1 MKVYGMGVAVQAVGV
16 VIGLTVHYGYGYDTP
31 LLTAGG
37 LYFLGSAAA
46 GGTVTWLYGNK
57 SDYYD
62 FPPWAGFLGSVAGN
76 GLAFG
81 VDALLWVNVMGQHNP
96 DTSDEV
102 MTMFSLYLIA
112 ILIPPVFEAASYAI
126 FKKPEP
132 RFQKAS
138 ASLKINGPMIAPI
151 TSMDGTGRTTLGCNI
166 IGGKF

>member
-1 MKVYGMGVAVQAVGV
+1 MKVFGMGVAVQAVGV
-16 VIGLTVHYGYGYDTP
+16 AIGLSVHYGYGGTLP
-31 LLTAGG
+31 LITAGG

-57 SDYYD
+57 NDFYD
-62 FPPWAGFLGSVAGN
+62 FPPWAGFVGSVAGN

-81 VDALLWVNVMGQHNP
+81 VDALIWVNVMGQKTPTNP
-96 DTSDEV
+96 DEA
-102 MTMFSLYLIA
+102 MTLFSLYLIA
-112 ILIPPVFEAASYAI
+112 ILIPPALEAVSYAI

-138 ASLKINGPMIAPI
+138 ASLEINGPMIAPI
-151 TSMDGTGRTTLGCNI
+151 TSMDGTGRTTLGCHI